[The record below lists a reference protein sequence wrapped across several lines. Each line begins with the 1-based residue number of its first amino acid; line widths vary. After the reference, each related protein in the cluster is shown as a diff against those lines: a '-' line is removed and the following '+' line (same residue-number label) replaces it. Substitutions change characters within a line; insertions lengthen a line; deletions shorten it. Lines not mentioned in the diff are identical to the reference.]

1 MADGMP
7 EARGAT
13 TVGPSGAAGP
23 AGTAATAG
31 ASGMAEA
38 AGMPAPRPDDGGAP
52 LLDVRDLKVYF
63 PIRSGL
69 VIERHVGDIRA
80 VDGVSLSLRRGETVG
95 LVGES
100 GCGKS
105 TTGRAIVRLT
115 NATAGGNP
123 FGGGGGAGV

>member
-1 MADGMP
+1 MADAMADTP
-7 EARGAT
+7 GAGGAAGGT
-13 TVGPSGAAGP
+13 AGTAGTSGAPGP
-23 AGTAATAG
+23 AGTAG
-31 ASGMAEA
+31 PSG
-38 AGMPAPRPDDGGAP
+38 DGSARAP

-80 VDGVSLSLRRGETVG
+80 VDGVSLSLRRGKTVG
-95 LVGES
+95 VVGES

-115 NATAGGNP
+115 NPTAGSILFDGVDV
-123 FGGGGGAGV
+123 AGL